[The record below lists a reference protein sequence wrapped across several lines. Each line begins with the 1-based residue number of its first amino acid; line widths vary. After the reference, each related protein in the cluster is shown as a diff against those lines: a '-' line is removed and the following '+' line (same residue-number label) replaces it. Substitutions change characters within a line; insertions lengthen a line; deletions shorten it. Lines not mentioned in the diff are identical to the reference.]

1 MSADTN
7 SHHADIMPGLL
18 LMVTTLIALVLANI
32 PATRS
37 NYQALV
43 HYTSGITLFHHDIGL
58 RFFVNEFLMCL
69 FFFHIG
75 LELKYSLYN
84 GDLSDR
90 KIFMMPLLGAF
101 GGMLVPAVIYLS
113 LNQFE
118 GGYSRGWAIPTA
130 TDIAF
135 AIGVLSL
142 VKNRI
147 PKSLK
152 SFLLALAIFDDLGAI
167 LIIAFFYSHK
177 LNLLGLL
184 ISFLVCAYLLLLNR
198 RNHLRLGA
206 YCVSGILLWFGLF
219 VTGIHTTVGAVIT
232 AVSIPLS
239 TTPSGR
245 RTFDERNNVFQL
257 AHHIAPYVNVIILPI
272 FAFFN
277 AGTSIVSNNSVFHP
291 VGIGII
297 LGLVVGKPLG
307 ILFFCR
313 IGTLLRLCRLP
324 EKTNWHHLI
333 GMSFLCGIGFT
344 MSLFI
349 GKLAFYHRSQLAI
362 LNIVKKSVLA
372 ASLLSGIVGLT
383 YLSRLHK
390 KQQTAKA
397 RS

>member
-1 MSADTN
+1 MATEHDHKYSE
-7 SHHADIMPGLL
+7 IIPGLL
-18 LMVTTLIALVLANI
+18 LMVTTLIALLLANI
-32 PATRS
+32 PSTRS
-37 NYQALV
+37 SYQTLV
-43 HYTSGITLFHHDIGL
+43 HYSTGINLFHHDIGL

-90 KIFMMPLLGAF
+90 KIFMMPLLGAI
-101 GGMLVPAVIYLS
+101 GGMLLPAVLYMTI
-113 LNQFE
+113 NQAD
-118 GGYSRGWAIPTA
+118 GGQYRGWAIPTA

-147 PKSLK
+147 PPSLK

-167 LIIAFFYSHK
+167 LIIAFFYSHH
-177 LNLLGLL
+177 LNLIGLCC
-184 ISFLVCAYLLLLNR
+184 SVLVCAYLIWLNHR
-198 RNHLRLGA
+198 GHLKLGA
-206 YCVSGILLWFGLF
+206 YLFAGLLLWVGLF

-232 AVSIPLS
+232 AVSIPLA
-239 TTPSGR
+239 TTASGR
-245 RTFDERNNVFQL
+245 RTLNEKNNVFQL
-257 AHHIAPYVNVIILPI
+257 AHHIAPFVNVIILPV

-277 AGTSIVSNNSVFHP
+277 AGTSIISKNSVFHP
-291 VGIGII
+291 VGLGII
-297 LGLVVGKPLG
+297 AGLIIGKPVG
-307 ILFFCR
+307 ILLFCR
-313 IGTLLRLCRLP
+313 LGTLLRLCKLP
-324 EKTNWHHLI
+324 EKTNWHHVI

-349 GKLAFYHRSQLAI
+349 GKLAFYHRDQLHI

-372 ASLLSGIVGLT
+372 ASLFSGIIGLT

-390 KQQTAKA
+390 RQIKRLEA
-397 RS
+397 